1 MPHFS
6 RLDSFRVAASDIGLV
21 TNVFLEMYNSG
32 QESKKWFLDEVMYAH
47 DKKLGKC
54 ASVYVPL
61 AIACYNYVYKCVY
74 E

>member
-1 MPHFS
+1 M
-6 RLDSFRVAASDIGLV
+6 AASDIGLV

-47 DKKLGKC
+47 DKKSGQMVRQL
-54 ASVYVPL
+54 YVLL
-61 AIACYNYVYKCVY
+61 AIACHNYVYKCVY